1 MKGRVKLFTPWG
13 KMAGGGDWKKNDKK
27 KRMISTTYNVEHD
40 VVTQT
45 RGTVNADQD
54 AVLDRGAE
62 AHRQSIGPR
71 ARSFV
76 VGPRVRDQASS
87 FTEDVRST
95 GCENNRNR
103 NKKLNYRLCKIPSR
117 RNSKR
122 LRFDSFLPSKNIT

>member
-1 MKGRVKLFTPWG
+1 MGEDG
-13 KMAGGGDWKKNDKK
+13 AGGGVGVGDWKKNDKK
-27 KRMISTTYNVEHD
+27 KGMISTTYNVEHD

-71 ARSFV
+71 ARPFV

-103 NKKLNYRLCKIPSR
+103 NKKIELPSVQ
-117 RNSKR
+117 NSK
-122 LRFDSFLPSKNIT
+122 

>member
-13 KMAGGGDWKKNDKK
+13 KMGGGGGEDWKKMTKK

-54 AVLDRGAE
+54 AVLNRGAE

-95 GCENNRNR
+95 GCENN
-103 NKKLNYRLCKIPSR
+103 
-117 RNSKR
+117 
-122 LRFDSFLPSKNIT
+122 